1 MRAARSVNLADRGQS
16 RLIEALRQ
24 LRERGPEPSMHVGD
38 RSFHKPA
45 DKNVRRCAHG
55 TDAPKNLVRL
65 GVSPITAPNGFARHS
80 RCQVWN
86 RAARRFQNDSLLL
99 DKSQR
104 LFGGH
109 ADRMSHQ
116 KDASIFVLDAESRV
130 RLRGKGRFHAEADP
144 QDRIAGQ
151 SRVPPKI
158 DIARSTA
165 ARDSWN
171 RRSCRAYIS
180 RQHGCGASDARALIN
195 SNRRKQR
202 EPRPEASDSL
212 FPSLSSV

>member
-1 MRAARSVNLADRGQS
+1 
-16 RLIEALRQ
+16 
-24 LRERGPEPSMHVGD
+24 MHVGD
-38 RSFHKPA
+38 LSFHKPA

-55 TDAPKNLVRL
+55 TDAPKNLVHL
-65 GVSPITAPNGFARHS
+65 GVSPVTGTIGCDRLR
-80 RCQVWN
+80 RCQGDMD
-86 RAARRFQNDSLLL
+86 AACRFQNDSLLL

-104 LFGGH
+104 LFGRH

-158 DIARSTA
+158 EIARSTA

-171 RRSCRAYIS
+171 RRNCRAYIS
-180 RQHGCGASDARALIN
+180 RQHGCGGSDARTLIN